1 MRSERVAPG
10 SEPIDNGAQRNPG
23 SFRDPRGCTYVKGQR
38 IFRVLTRRGVDDFA
52 AVEATGLFD
61 ELLRRDWLVRWWP
74 ADDVDLGPDAE
85 PAERVLEHEPLDFVS
100 YPYEWSFAG
109 LKAAA
114 LLHLDV
120 QLLALEH
127 GVTLSDSTAYN
138 IQFRGAK
145 PVFIDH
151 LSFRPYREGEFW
163 LGHRQFCAEFLNPLL
178 LRSHAGLPFHDWYR
192 GAMDGIS
199 ATMAAKILPWRAR
212 LSPRVLA
219 HVILPARVE
228 SGVRGLT
235 NARVSR
241 ATKNATLP
249 RRSFDGML
257 RSLRGWISRLEPAG
271 RGRTAWSEYASRNS
285 YTSEEE
291 QKKRAFVTRFTER
304 LRPRCLWDIGCNTGG
319 YAKLALDRGASRVIG
334 FENDPG
340 ALEAAF
346 LRSAAEGLEFLPL
359 YLDAANPSPAQ
370 GWRQSERAG
379 LSERRNA
386 DGILALAI
394 LHHLCIGRNVPL
406 NEAVAWLV
414 GLAPHGV
421 IEFVPKSDP
430 MVRELLAL
438 REDVYDDY
446 TDAAFDQALSAE
458 CRVVESEELTAGGGR
473 RLIWYERRGG

>member
-1 MRSERVAPG
+1 MKTQQ
-10 SEPIDNGAQRNPG
+10 I
-23 SFRDPRGCTYVKGQR
+23 
-38 IFRVLTRRGVDDFA
+38 
-52 AVEATGLFD
+52 
-61 ELLRRDWLVRWWP
+61 
-74 ADDVDLGPDAE
+74 
-85 PAERVLEHEPLDFVS
+85 
-100 YPYEWSFAG
+100 
-109 LKAAA
+109 
-114 LLHLDV
+114 
-120 QLLALEH
+120 LALET
-127 GVTLSDSTAYN
+127 GVPDTVDPVAGSYAIESLTDQIEERAWKTLERVRAMGGMIPAISKGVIQAEIQESAYLYQKD
-138 IQFRGAK
+138 IEAK
-145 PVFIDH
+145 RRKIVGVNCYQE
-151 LSFRPYREGEFW
+151 R
-163 LGHRQFCAEFLNPLL
+163 A
-178 LRSHAGLPFHDWYR
+178 
-192 GAMDGIS
+192 S
-199 ATMAAKILPWRAR
+199 ADKK
-212 LSPRVLA
+212 
-219 HVILPARVE
+219 
-228 SGVRGLT
+228 SGP
-235 NARVSR
+235 
-241 ATKNATLP
+241 ATLKVSP
-249 RRSFDGML
+249 KL
-257 RSLRGWISRLEPAG
+257 
-271 RGRTAWSEYASRNS
+271 
-285 YTSEEE
+285 EEE

-370 GWRQSERAG
+370 GWRQSARAG